1 MSATPW
7 DSLEIAKLAIEFLTP
22 LAVIGIGLFINRRL
36 KQIELIQ
43 WSNQKIIEKRIELYD
58 CLSPLLNRLL
68 CFYTWIGYWREVS
81 PKQVIETKRELD
93 KQVYIYKHLLGEY
106 FFTAYQ
112 KHMALLF
119 KTFTGPGEDPK
130 ILSFIKGCGVDGSG
144 GDRRIH
150 GKYKC
155 RKEWDSL
162 FICKEL
168 DFDKQKK
175 IIANQH
181 ELMMNEFKK
190 SIGL

>member
-22 LAVIGIGLFINRRL
+22 LAVIGIGWFINHRL

-43 WSNQKIIEKRIELYD
+43 WSNQKIIEKRLELYD

-93 KQVYIYKHLLGEY
+93 KQVYIYKHLLGDS
-106 FFTAYQ
+106 FFAGYQ
-112 KHMALLF
+112 KYMALLF
-119 KTFTGPGEDPK
+119 KTYTGPGEYPK
-130 ILSFIKGCGVDGSG
+130 ILSFIEGPN

-150 GKYKC
+150 SKYKW
-155 RKEWDSL
+155 KTEWDHL
-162 FICKEL
+162 FICNEL
-168 DFDKQKK
+168 DYNKQKK
-175 IIANQH
+175 VIANQH